1 MEEKFFFSYYYR
13 YSVLCAVAYCI
24 PVLFFLK
31 SDRFTDLWLLYLG
44 NISFGIL
51 LLISGIFVNN
61 KLHDTASLKAMMTAG
76 IKVIVSSIIIM
87 CVIVAI
93 LALIFRDSI
102 LKQAPVNYN
111 GLYYTL
117 PVDVIIVNFL
127 LGTLCVSIGAFSIKT
142 NQRNE
147 KGEEIT

>member
-13 YSVLCAVAYCI
+13 YSILCAVAYCV
-24 PVLFFLK
+24 PVLFFFK
-31 SDRFTDLWLLYLG
+31 NERFSEMWLLYLG
-44 NISFGIL
+44 NICFGIL

-61 KLHDTASLKAMMTAG
+61 KLHQSASLKAMITSG
-76 IKVIVSSIIIM
+76 LKVIASSIILM
-87 CVIVAI
+87 CIITAI
-93 LALIFRDSI
+93 LAFIFRHNI
-102 LKQAPVNYN
+102 LLQAPVNYN

-117 PVDVIIVNFL
+117 PVNVIVVNFL